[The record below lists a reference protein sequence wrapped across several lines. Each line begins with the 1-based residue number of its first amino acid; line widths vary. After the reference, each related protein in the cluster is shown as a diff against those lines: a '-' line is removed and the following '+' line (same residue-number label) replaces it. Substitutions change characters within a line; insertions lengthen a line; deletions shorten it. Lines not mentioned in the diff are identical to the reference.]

1 MSPRLHG
8 TLDGL
13 TDSEQRPLRPI
24 GTSVREVASRT
35 GRQLTRVAG
44 LPGVRLFSCVTLGDG
59 LPPIAHAVAA
69 GRRVLLVESVAWPCG
84 VYTTAPD
91 GGVLCDGVYIGQSVR
106 PLVRAVRRLRRA
118 LPRPSQVGAVVV
130 VHPSDAGVLD
140 LPKAAPAELIWLPA
154 GELAGHLGRRLR
166 RDGTQVRPHTVGALA
181 EHLSYGR

>member
-1 MSPRLHG
+1 MAPRLHG

-24 GTSVREVASRT
+24 GTSVREVAART
-35 GRQLTRVAG
+35 GRQLTRLAG

-59 LPPIAHAVAA
+59 LPPIAHAVTQ

-91 GGVLCDGVYIGQSVR
+91 GAVLCD
-106 PLVRAVRRLRRA
+106 
-118 LPRPSQVGAVVV
+118 AVVV

-140 LPKAAPAELIWLPA
+140 LPKAAPAELTWLPA
-154 GELAGHLGRRLR
+154 GELTGQLGRRLR
-166 RDGTQVRPHTVGALA
+166 RDATAVRPHTVGALA